1 MACNWGNSYW
11 FWSKIPGFDMK
22 VRVPLSVAIAIS
34 FGLIVLLGY
43 FLSVPVLVTLRQVF
57 VRWAIML
64 AAVALLVGVANLF
77 IVHQR
82 KATSENTGGIYS
94 ILLLVSLVATLIVG
108 GIYGPNGTWPLWI
121 FNYIQIPIE
130 SSLMAILAVVLAFGA
145 ARLIGRRLNWFTVLF
160 IAIAL
165 IMLLG
170 TAPLFGVEFPGLHGP
185 DGLRSLIAQIPA
197 VAGARGVL
205 LGVALGAIA
214 AGLRVL
220 MGADRPYG
228 G

>member
-1 MACNWGNSYW
+1 M
-11 FWSKIPGFDMK
+11 KIK
-22 VRVPLSVAIAIS
+22 VPISVAIAIS
-34 FGLIVLLGY
+34 FGLVVLLGY
-43 FLSVPVLVTLRQVF
+43 FVRFPIFITLRQVF
-57 VRWAIML
+57 VSWAMML
-64 AAVALLVGVANLF
+64 AAVALIVGVANLF
-77 IVHQR
+77 MVHQR
-82 KATSENTGGIYS
+82 KASSGKQGVPYS
-94 ILLLVSLVATLIVG
+94 IILLVSLVITLVIG
-108 GIYGPNGTWPLWI
+108 GVYGPNGTWTLWI

-130 SSLMAILAVVLAFGA
+130 TSLMAILAVILAYGA

-170 TAPLFGVEFPGLHGP
+170 TATLFGVQVPGLHGP
-185 DGLRSLIAQIPA
+185 DGLRSLIARIPA
-197 VAGARGVL
+197 VAGGRGIL

>member
-1 MACNWGNSYW
+1 M
-11 FWSKIPGFDMK
+11 KIK
-22 VRVPLSVAIAIS
+22 VPVSVAIAIS
-34 FGLIVLLGY
+34 FGLVVLLGY
-43 FLSVPVLVTLRQVF
+43 FVRLPILITLRQVF

-77 IVHQR
+77 VVHQR
-82 KATSENTGGIYS
+82 KASTAQKGVPYS
-94 ILLLVSLVATLIVG
+94 IILLVSLLVTLLLG
-108 GIYGPNGTWPLWI
+108 GIFGPNGTWPLWI

-130 SSLMAILAVVLAFGA
+130 TSLMAILAVILAFGA

-160 IAIAL
+160 VGIAL

-170 TAPLFGVEFPGLHGP
+170 TATLFGVQVPGLHGP
-185 DGLRSLIAQIPA
+185 DGLRSLIARIPA
-197 VAGARGVL
+197 VAGGRGIL

>member
-1 MACNWGNSYW
+1 M
-11 FWSKIPGFDMK
+11 KIK
-22 VRVPLSVAIAIS
+22 VPVSVAIAIS
-34 FGLIVLLGY
+34 FGLVVLLGY
-43 FLSVPVLVTLRQVF
+43 FVRLPILITLRQVF

-77 IVHQR
+77 VVHQR
-82 KATSENTGGIYS
+82 KASTAQKGAPYS
-94 ILLLVSLVATLIVG
+94 IILLVSLLVTLLLG
-108 GIYGPNGTWPLWI
+108 GIFGPNGTWPLWI

-130 SSLMAILAVVLAFGA
+130 TSLMAILAVILAFGA
-145 ARLIGRRLNWFTVLF
+145 TRLIGRRLNWFTVLF
-160 IAIAL
+160 VGIAL

-170 TAPLFGVEFPGLHGP
+170 TATLFGVQVPGLHGP
-185 DGLRSLIAQIPA
+185 DGLRSLIARIPT
-197 VAGARGVL
+197 VAGGRGIL